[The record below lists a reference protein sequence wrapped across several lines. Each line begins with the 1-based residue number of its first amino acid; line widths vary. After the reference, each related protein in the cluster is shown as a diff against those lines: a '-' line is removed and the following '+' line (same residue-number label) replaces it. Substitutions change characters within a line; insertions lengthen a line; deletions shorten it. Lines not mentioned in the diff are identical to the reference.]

1 MGSIGQEMLP
11 ELKLLEEE
19 KKSAAAAKR
28 QRIEPTALELL
39 DEQVRAPALG
49 YEDCTDAGGGGA
61 DEPGYRGGWSRPAG
75 RRGAGLAPS

>member
-19 KKSAAAAKR
+19 KKTAAAAKR
-28 QRIEPTALELL
+28 QRKEPTALELL

-49 YEDCTDAGGGGA
+49 YDDCTDAGG
-61 DEPGYRGGWSRPAG
+61 RGG
-75 RRGAGLAPS
+75 